1 MNGNVNTRW
10 YLLAAIAAIA
20 GYVLYRQ
27 SAGADGGESGDSSGG
42 DSSGGGASGA
52 SAGSYA
58 GAFEGVTD
66 WAAGLAQQAGLG
78 VTRGLR
84 NHNPFNLRYVPE
96 IQWDGQIGDDGSGYA
111 VFETDEKG
119 CRAGG
124 KQLKTYASRGLTS
137 VAQIISTFAPSNEND
152 TAAYIADVS
161 QRLGVDPNQPLDVV
175 AVLPQLGGAIIHHEN
190 GVQPFDLGDLAIW
203 MNEP

>member
-1 MNGNVNTRW
+1 MNGKINII
-10 YLLAAIAAIA
+10 LALGACAVA
-20 GYVLYRQ
+20 GFIFYRQ
-27 SAGADGGESGDSSGG
+27 SAAASGDSSGDSGTG

-52 SAGSYA
+52 ASGSYA

-111 VFETDEKG
+111 VFETDDKG

-137 VAQIISTFAPSNEND
+137 VAQIISTFAPTNEND

-161 QRLGVDPNQPLDVV
+161 QRLGVDPNEPLDVV
-175 AVLPQLGGAIIHHEN
+175 AVLPQLGDAIIHHEN